1 MKNQNQNILDSD
13 RVGRLMITLTVPL
26 FFGTFV
32 QVVYNVM
39 DTIFI
44 GHYVG
49 SLGLAALSVVFPLQM
64 FAMGLGQMVGIGGA
78 SLMSRLIGSDD
89 KRGAERALGN
99 GITAGILLAVLM
111 TVAVLPNISF
121 WIKLIGASENVF
133 PYARDFLTIIM
144 SGTLFNVL
152 ANALIFYVR
161 SEGNT
166 RVAMIAMILAFGLNT
181 VLDAIFMIPLHMG
194 IKGAALATVIS
205 LLVATLYALSYYFTK
220 SSYLKLRLKNF
231 VPDFKILRRIF
242 AVGVAQLSQTVSTSV
257 AALFIIKMA
266 ASYGGDLALSAFG
279 IIQRILYFAM
289 MPGMVIGQ
297 GMQPV
302 LGYNYGARRYGLA
315 LRTMTLA
322 CISATIFSILAFLVL
337 YLFPDTIIRV
347 FTSDQSLI
355 EECTYVTRKVFL
367 ALPVVG
373 FFSVGSQIFLSLGKA
388 VESFIIAVVRPAV
401 FLLPLVLILPRF
413 LGLDGVWISFPS
425 SDGLTFLLV
434 TGLMIPLINYFR
446 KAASK
451 KPEFVVDSVSSSIGL
466 DYEEPDSVTK

>member
-1 MKNQNQNILDSD
+1 MKTQNQNILDSD
-13 RVGRLMITLTVPL
+13 RVGRLMVTLTIPL

-78 SLMSRLIGSDD
+78 SLISRLIGSDD
-89 KRGAERALGN
+89 KPGAEHALGN
-99 GITAGILLAVLM
+99 GLTAGILLAVLM
-111 TVAVLPNISF
+111 TIVVLPNISF

-181 VLDAIFMIPLHMG
+181 VLDAVFMIPLHMG
-194 IKGAALATVIS
+194 IKGAALATVLS
-205 LLVATLYALSYYFTK
+205 LLVATLYALSYYFTR

-231 VPDFKILRRIF
+231 VPDFKVLRRIF

-289 MPGMVIGQ
+289 MPGMIIGQ

-315 LRTMTLA
+315 LRTIMLA
-322 CISATIFSILAFLVL
+322 SVSATILSILAFLVL
-337 YLFPDTIIRV
+337 YIFPEPIIRV

-355 EECTYVTRKVFL
+355 QECSDVTRMVFL

-373 FFSVGSQIFLSLGKA
+373 FFSVGSQVFLSLGKA
-388 VESFIIAVVRPAV
+388 VESFVIAVVRPAV

-413 LGLDGVWISFPS
+413 LGLDGVWTSFPI

-434 TGLMIPLINYFR
+434 TGLMIPLINNLR

-451 KPEFVVDSVSSSIGL
+451 KPGIPRDTVSSDGVL
-466 DYEEPDSVTK
+466 DYEEPDGVVK

>member
-1 MKNQNQNILDSD
+1 
-13 RVGRLMITLTVPL
+13 MITLTVPL

-44 GHYVG
+44 GRYVG
-49 SLGLAALSVVFPLQM
+49 SLGLAGLSVVFPLQM
-64 FAMGLGQMVGIGGA
+64 FAMGLGQMMGIGGA
-78 SLMSRLIGSDD
+78 SLISRLIGSGD
-89 KRGAERALGN
+89 KPGAERALGN
-99 GITAGILLAVLM
+99 GLAAGILLSLLM

-121 WIKLIGASENVF
+121 WIKLIGASDNVF

-144 SGTLFNVL
+144 SGTIFNVL

-166 RVAMIAMILAFGLNT
+166 RVAMIAMILAFGLNII
-181 VLDAIFMIPLHMG
+181 LDAVFMIPLHMG
-194 IKGAALATVIS
+194 MRGAALATVIS
-205 LLVATLYALSYYFTK
+205 LLVATAYALSYYFTK

-266 ASYGGDLALSAFG
+266 ANYGGDLALSAFG

-302 LGYNYGARRYGLA
+302 LGFNYGAGRYNLA
-315 LRTMTLA
+315 LRTVMLA

-337 YLFPDTIIRV
+337 YIFPEPIIRV
-347 FTSDQSLI
+347 FTSDKLLI

-388 VESFIIAVVRPAV
+388 VESFVIAVVRPAV

-434 TGLMIPLINYFR
+434 TGLMIPLINNLR
-446 KAASK
+446 KIASK
-451 KPEFVVDSVSSSIGL
+451 KPGISQPPFSPDTVIE
-466 DYEEPDSVTK
+466 YEERGGMTK